1 MALIAT
7 LALDVGQLIYSM
19 VPSLVPTPDSTRIII
34 SVGHSDEDDTLGGNA
49 PYVALY
55 DDDGLF
61 IGYHKPNRKKVWD
74 AGSTSKQATEA
85 HFFVLNAFVLCP

>member
-1 MALIAT
+1 MALIAS

-19 VPSLVPTPDSTRIII
+19 VPSLIPAPDTTKISI

-61 IGYHKPNRKKVWD
+61 IGYYKPNRKKVWG
-74 AGSTSKQATEA
+74 AGSTSKQATNA
-85 HFFVLNAFVLCP
+85 HFSVL

>member
-1 MALIAT
+1 MALIAS

-19 VPSLVPTPDSTRIII
+19 VPSLVPAPDITRISIA
-34 SVGHSDEDDTLGGNA
+34 VGHSDEDDTLGGNA

-61 IGYHKPNRKKVWD
+61 IGYYKPNRKKIWE
-74 AGSTSKQATEA
+74 AGTTSKPATDA
-85 HFFVLNAFVLCP
+85 HFSVPKLFVL